1 MFMKPRSIVVAA
13 EDITISSSLHRPRD
27 IDTDDTI
34 GLFVSIRNWLN
45 MDGFLDLRLKDRF
58 WPIYLDPNAAWADE
72 DGKTIDSI
80 VKHSR

>member
-1 MFMKPRSIVVAA
+1 MKPKSIVVAA
-13 EDITISSSLHRPRD
+13 EDITMSSSLHRAQD
-27 IDTDDTI
+27 IDTDDNTGFFESVWNWI
-34 GLFVSIRNWLN
+34 G
-45 MDGFLDLRLKDRF
+45 MDDFLHVRLKDRF